1 MAAAEA
7 SSLVDTRSGEQNRKF
22 HAMLRDISRQVEWDG
37 EMHDEAWWKFL
48 VLGAAYGQHFVRN
61 PFGEG
66 FVCANKRRSSHLEV
80 PQMSELIEQLNA
92 FGAEK
97 NVQWT
102 DPDWQSFVAE
112 GEHRCIS

>member
-1 MAAAEA
+1 MSARDLPADRT
-7 SSLVDTRSGEQNRKF
+7 SEQNRKF
-22 HAMLRDISRQVEWDG
+22 HAQLRDISRQVKWDG

-66 FVCANKRRSSHLEV
+66 FVCANKRRSRDLEL
-80 PQMSELIEQLNA
+80 PTMGDLITQLDA

-97 NVQWT
+97 NVQWS
-102 DPDWQSFVAE
+102 DPEWRAMMAE
-112 GEHRCIS
+112 AEQRAV